1 MNKKV
6 ILTGAT
12 LMSILALTTAPVFA
26 ETGKDTSQIEKLDG
40 RVRNLEERMAKVE
53 AATHKQMGMMQHG
66 HDMMDKGMKQGQDM
80 MDKGMQQGQ
89 DMMDKGMNNHPMG
102 QAPQQGMP
110 QGGAPQ
116 QPAGGM
122 PAGGMGD
129 M

>member
-80 MDKGMQQGQ
+80 MDKGM
-89 DMMDKGMNNHPMG
+89 NNHPMG